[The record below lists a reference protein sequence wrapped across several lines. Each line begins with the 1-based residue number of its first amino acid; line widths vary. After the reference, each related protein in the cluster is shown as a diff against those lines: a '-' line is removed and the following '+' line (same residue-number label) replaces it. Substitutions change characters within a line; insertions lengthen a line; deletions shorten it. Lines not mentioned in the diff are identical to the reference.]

1 MSHVPEGNAGAKGSG
16 AQNAQG
22 GAVARDRGAQ
32 VGAGRELE
40 ERIVVGA
47 CPRQHMLLA
56 LWEECNRQQ
65 QMKAHRARPARRR
78 RRPSRSRTCRC
89 IWCSSSH
96 STDEALRTVGP
107 QQRQSACGRLRARA
121 ADAAL
126 TLGSRLTKR
135 SSGFCGYARATW
147 LDMLASALNAM
158 LLGSSAI
165 ATRFGD

>member
-1 MSHVPEGNAGAKGSG
+1 MSHVPEGHVGAKGSG

-32 VGAGRELE
+32 VGAGRKLE
-40 ERIVVGA
+40 ERIIIGA
-47 CPRQHMLLA
+47 CP
-56 LWEECNRQQ
+56 QQ
-65 QMKAHRARPARRR
+65 RCWHSRKNDASNIVVAHRARPARRR
-78 RRPSRSRTCRC
+78 RRPSRSRTCRRRR
-89 IWCSSSH
+89 CSSSH
-96 STDEALRTVGP
+96 STDEARRTEGP
-107 QQRQSACGRLRARA
+107 QQRQSAVCRLRAKA
-121 ADAAL
+121 AGAAL